1 MAPMLELPAGQ
12 DNPPDNSFDVA
23 IVGAGFAGLYML
35 HCLREHGFRA
45 IVLEAGGGVG
55 GTWYW
60 NRYPGARCDIP
71 SIEYS
76 YSFSPELEKEW
87 RWSERYAAQPEI
99 LAYLDHVADRFDLR
113 RDIRLNTRVE
123 AAIWQEEPQSW
134 EVRIA
139 GDAPIE
145 ARFVVLAT
153 GNLSTPKLPDWPGM
167 ADFRGEVLHTAMWP
181 EGADLAGKRV
191 GVVGTGSSGI
201 QAIPQLAAVAEQLTI
216 FQRTPSFI
224 VPASNAPLGDEEIAA
239 IQPDLPGLR
248 AEARMSALGFFQ
260 KPIGA
265 GTAKGASPEERAQV
279 FEESWLSGPAGL
291 LSAFGDLLFDIES
304 NDHAANYARQKFAEL
319 IHDPETARRVTP
331 QGYPIGAR
339 RLVSEI
345 GYFDALNRPNVE
357 LIDVREEPIAA
368 ITEHGVR
375 TPEREIPIDALVLA
389 TGFHAMTGA
398 AAAIDIVGTDGRTL
412 RDEWADGP
420 RAYLGLG
427 VAGFPNLFFVT
438 GPGSPSVLS
447 NVVLSIEQH
456 VEWLTDL
463 FDAMRRDGATRIEVE
478 EDAEAAWMTEVDTIA
493 QQTLFPRANSW
504 YHSRTRDGRTVFMPY
519 VGGVGA
525 YRARCDQIARD
536 GYPGFRLTSLPIESQ
551 AA

>member
-1 MAPMLELPAGQ
+1 MTQ
-12 DNPPDNSFDVA
+12 DTRFDVA

-35 HCLREHGFRA
+35 HSLRERGFRA

-71 SIEYS
+71 SVEYS
-76 YSFSPELEKEW
+76 YSFSPELEREW
-87 RWSERYAAQPEI
+87 RWTERYAAQPEI
-99 LAYLDHVADRFDLR
+99 LRYLDHVADRFDLR
-113 RDIRLNTRVE
+113 GDIRLDTRVE
-123 AAIWQEEPQSW
+123 ATIWHEDAQAW
-134 EVRIA
+134 EVQVA
-139 GDAPIE
+139 GGETLE

-153 GNLSTPKLPDWPGM
+153 GNLSAPKLPDWPGM
-167 ADFRGEVLHTAMWP
+167 AEFRGEVLHTATWP
-181 EGADLAGKRV
+181 EGADLTGKRV
-191 GVVGTGSSGI
+191 GIVGTGSSGI
-201 QAIPQLAAVAEQLTI
+201 QAIPQLAAVVEQLTI

-224 VPASNAPLGDEEIAA
+224 VPASNAPLEDAEIAA

-248 AEARMSALGFFQ
+248 AEARMSPLGFFQ
-260 KPIGA
+260 RPIGA
-265 GTAKGASPEERAQV
+265 GTAKGASPEERMRV
-279 FEESWLSGPAGL
+279 FDESWRSGPAGL
-291 LSAFGDLLFDIES
+291 LSAFGDLLFDTES
-304 NDHAANYARQKFAEL
+304 NDHAADYARQKFAEL
-319 IHDPETARRVTP
+319 VHDPETARRVTP

-357 LIDVREEPIAA
+357 LIDVREEPIEA
-368 ITEHGVR
+368 ITAGGVR
-375 TPEREIPIDALVLA
+375 TPEREIPIDALILA

-398 AAAIDIVGTDGRTL
+398 AAAIHIVGTEGRTL

-463 FDAMRRDGATRIEVE
+463 FDSMRRDGTARIEV
-478 EDAEAAWMTEVDTIA
+478 DEAAEIEWMTEVDAVA

-504 YHSRTRDGRTVFMPY
+504 YHGRTRDGRTVFMPY

-525 YRARCDQIARD
+525 YRTRCDEIAEA
-536 GYPGFRLTSLPIESQ
+536 GYPGFRLAPLPIESEL
-551 AA
+551 A